1 MIEINRRVLPHFE
14 RVVRLVGQDPSRD
27 DFGYADFPTLLSLI
41 LLAIP
46 VASGDR
52 QRIVKWVMRVT
63 AYRAEHVE
71 FMLDQYQGKDARHHL
86 WRRTSTGRYRLLV

>member
-1 MIEINRRVLPHFE
+1 MHFITDRVLPRFD
-14 RVVRLVGQDPSRD
+14 RVVQLIGENPSRD

-46 VASGDR
+46 VARGDR
-52 QRIVKWVMRVT
+52 QRIVDRVMRAT
-63 AYRAEHVE
+63 AYRAEHIE
-71 FMLDQYQGKDARHHL
+71 FMLDQYQGQDARHHL

>member
-1 MIEINRRVLPHFE
+1 MNTITHHILPRFE
-14 RVVRLVGQDPSRD
+14 GVVRLIAQNPSRD
-27 DFGYADFPTLLSLI
+27 DFGYADFPTLISLI

-46 VASGDR
+46 GARGDR
-52 QRIVKWVMRVT
+52 RRIIDLVMRVT
-63 AYRAEHVE
+63 AYRGDHIE

>member
-1 MIEINRRVLPHFE
+1 MYFIRERVLPRFD
-14 RVVRLVGQDPSRD
+14 RVVQMIGEDPSRD

-52 QRIVKWVMRVT
+52 QRIVDWVVRVT
-63 AYRAEHVE
+63 AYRAEHIE

-86 WRRTSTGRYRLLV
+86 WRRTSTGRYGLLV